1 VGQIFP
7 SEIYAGRTSH
17 QWVTGWELLPSRVA
31 LSETV
36 IDSNVIAFLVF
47 VSEESIY
54 CEKGDDN
61 YGLQKCVI
69 KNEMGETC
77 SMHVVKNAFI
87 LFEIT
92 EARRPL
98 GRLKHRWE
106 DNIKMTFKEL
116 ACEGVD

>member
-1 VGQIFP
+1 
-7 SEIYAGRTSH
+7 
-17 QWVTGWELLPSRVA
+17 
-31 LSETV
+31 
-36 IDSNVIAFLVF
+36 
-47 VSEESIY
+47 
-54 CEKGDDN
+54 
-61 YGLQKCVI
+61 
-69 KNEMGETC
+69 MGETC
-77 SMHVVKNAFI
+77 SILGVKNAFT